1 MLVGVVALGVVVFI
15 RFRYDYRVYRPP
27 RNMCLFCLYSKSRMR
42 LLHKKEKGQEYGGR
56 IWISDER

>member
-1 MLVGVVALGVVVFI
+1 MVALVVEFI
-15 RFRYDYRVYRPP
+15 RFRYDYRPP